1 MNLEITNLLL
11 GLLANVVRFYAIKR
25 FINIFL
31 SQDECSWKYTGI
43 LYIVA
48 CIWTELIYV
57 LFMSPI
63 LNIFSNLTGFFL
75 IVLPYKVKMS
85 RKILIIFMIY
95 VINVLVDSIV
105 VILFTKYAIG
115 KPINQIYGCITSI
128 VILLIAIILEKT
140 ISVEKDVNLPMFYR
154 VVLGL
159 IPVISIACIYYMVMT
174 ITHLKVIVI
183 IVTISVLFVNIFI
196 FYLYNSLVQFYSAYI
211 EKKIFEQMV
220 EVYAYQLEL
229 VQKSQERV
237 NSLRHDMKHH
247 IIELTS
253 MIKQDK
259 NQEIIN
265 YLHEM
270 ENFMLNPEEYVS
282 TGNKEIDGI
291 LNYLLQKAEELLD
304 CVEVKINI
312 PDKIYWRNFNICV
325 ILGNLVDNAIREA
338 SRSESKYLKINIYL
352 KQEVMIIFVENSYS
366 GKLIEVD
373 NKFKSSQEN
382 LKIHGIGLENVK
394 KVVEANNGEIK
405 IDYSD
410 HRFRVQILLYLSEFK

>member
-31 SQDECSWKYTGI
+31 SKDEYSWKYTRI
-43 LYIVA
+43 LYIVT

-57 LFMSPI
+57 FFMSPI

-95 VINVLVDSIV
+95 VINVLVDSII
-105 VILFTKYAIG
+105 VISFTKYAIG

-128 VILLIAIILEKT
+128 VILLIAIILERT

-174 ITHLKVIVI
+174 ITDLKVIVI
-183 IVTISVLFVNIFI
+183 IVTISILFVNIFI

-211 EKKIFEQMV
+211 EKKMFEQMV

-229 VQKSQERV
+229 VQESQERV

-270 ENFMLNPEEYVS
+270 EKFMLNPEEYVS

-366 GKLIEVD
+366 GKLIQVD

-410 HRFRVQILLYLSEFK
+410 HRFRVQILLYLSAFK